1 MNLKQTDDSSV
12 ALSPFDTLLAAIE
25 RGELLPGER
34 LQETRLAKQFGLS
47 RTPIREALHRLEMLG
62 LVEPGPQRGLMI
74 AQISYERLRQLFA
87 VREGLERLAMELAVA
102 FASEEEIALLQD
114 MVRVERDI
122 VDSKALHDHN
132 RLFHRQIYRAT
143 HNPYLNE
150 MLDNLRI
157 HLSLLRGT
165 TYELPERV
173 EEAKREHQII
183 VDALVRRD
191 KEAAQEAACQ
201 HIRNGYR
208 ARLGML
214 NQRDR

>member
-1 MNLKQTDDSSV
+1 MEK
-12 ALSPFDTLLAAIE
+12 
-25 RGELLPGER
+25 GELLPGER
-34 LQETRLAKQFGLS
+34 LQETRLAQQFGLS
-47 RTPIREALHRLEMLG
+47 RTPIREALHRLEALG

-102 FASEEEIALLQD
+102 SASAEELELLQD
-114 MVRVERDI
+114 MVEVEKTLT
-122 VDSKALHDHN
+122 DSRKLHDHN

-150 MLDNLRI
+150 MLENLRI

-165 TYELPERV
+165 TYESTERT
-173 EEAKREHQII
+173 EEARREHQAI
-183 VDALVRRD
+183 VEALVRRD
-191 KEAAQEAACQ
+191 KDAAQEAACQ

-208 ARLGML
+208 ARLSML
-214 NQRDR
+214 NQQL

>member
-1 MNLKQTDDSSV
+1 MNLTLNDKEL
-12 ALSPFDTLLAAIE
+12 ALSPFEILINAIE
-25 RGELLPGER
+25 KGELLPGER
-34 LQETRLAKQFGLS
+34 LQETRLAQQFGLS
-47 RTPIREALHRLEMLG
+47 RTPIREALHRLEALG

-102 FASEEEIALLQD
+102 SASAEELELLQD
-114 MVRVERDI
+114 MVEVEKTLT
-122 VDSKALHDHN
+122 DSRKLHDHN

-150 MLDNLRI
+150 MLENLRI

-165 TYELPERV
+165 TYESTERT
-173 EEAKREHQII
+173 EEARREHQAI
-183 VDALVRRD
+183 VEALVRRD
-191 KEAAQEAACQ
+191 KDAAQDAACQ

-208 ARLGML
+208 ARLSML
-214 NQRDR
+214 NQQL

>member
-1 MNLKQTDDSSV
+1 MNLTLNDKV
-12 ALSPFDTLLAAIE
+12 PALSPFEVLINAIE
-25 RGELLPGER
+25 KGELLPGER

-47 RTPIREALHRLEMLG
+47 RTPIREALHRLEALG

-102 FASEEEIALLQD
+102 SASAEELALLQD
-114 MVRVERDI
+114 MVDVEKTLT
-122 VDSKALHDHN
+122 DSRQLHDHN

-150 MLDNLRI
+150 MLENLRI

-165 TYELPERV
+165 TYESTERT
-173 EEAKREHQII
+173 EEARREHQAI
-183 VDALVRRD
+183 VAALVRRD
-191 KEAAQEAACQ
+191 KDAAQDAACQ

-208 ARLGML
+208 ARLSML
-214 NQRDR
+214 NQQL

>member
-1 MNLKQTDDSSV
+1 MNLTLNDKEL
-12 ALSPFDTLLAAIE
+12 ALSPFEILINAIE
-25 RGELLPGER
+25 KGELLPGER
-34 LQETRLAKQFGLS
+34 LQETRLAQQFGLS
-47 RTPIREALHRLEMLG
+47 RTPIREALHRLEALG

-102 FASEEEIALLQD
+102 SASAEELALLQD
-114 MVRVERDI
+114 MVEVEKTLT
-122 VDSKALHDHN
+122 DSRKLHDHN

-150 MLDNLRI
+150 MLENLRI

-165 TYELPERV
+165 TYESTERT
-173 EEAKREHQII
+173 EEARREHQAI
-183 VDALVRRD
+183 VEALVRRD
-191 KEAAQEAACQ
+191 KDAAQDAAYQ

-208 ARLGML
+208 ARLSML
-214 NQRDR
+214 NQQL

>member
-1 MNLKQTDDSSV
+1 MNLTLNDKEL
-12 ALSPFDTLLAAIE
+12 ALSPFEILINAIE
-25 RGELLPGER
+25 KGELLPGER
-34 LQETRLAKQFGLS
+34 LQETRLAQQFGLS
-47 RTPIREALHRLEMLG
+47 RTPIREALHRLEALG

-102 FASEEEIALLQD
+102 SASAEELELLQD
-114 MVRVERDI
+114 MVEVEKTLT
-122 VDSKALHDHN
+122 DSRKLHDHN

-150 MLDNLRI
+150 MLENLRI

-165 TYELPERV
+165 TYESTERT
-173 EEAKREHQII
+173 EEARREHQTI
-183 VDALVRRD
+183 VEALVRRD
-191 KEAAQEAACQ
+191 KDAAQEAACQ

-208 ARLGML
+208 ARLSML
-214 NQRDR
+214 NQQL

>member
-1 MNLKQTDDSSV
+1 MNLTLNDKEL
-12 ALSPFDTLLAAIE
+12 ALSPFEILINAIE
-25 RGELLPGER
+25 KGELLPGER
-34 LQETRLAKQFGLS
+34 LQETRLAQQFGLS
-47 RTPIREALHRLEMLG
+47 RTPIREALHRLEALG

-102 FASEEEIALLQD
+102 SASAEELALLQD
-114 MVRVERDI
+114 MVEVEKTLT
-122 VDSKALHDHN
+122 DSRKLHDHN

-150 MLDNLRI
+150 MLENLRI

-165 TYELPERV
+165 TYESTERT
-173 EEAKREHQII
+173 EEARREHQAI
-183 VDALVRRD
+183 VEALVRRD
-191 KEAAQEAACQ
+191 KDAAQDAACQ

-208 ARLGML
+208 ARLSML
-214 NQRDR
+214 NQQL

>member
-1 MNLKQTDDSSV
+1 MNLKLTDREA
-12 ALSPFDTLLAAIE
+12 ALSPFDTLIAAIE

-34 LQETRLAKQFGLS
+34 LQEARLAKQFGLS
-47 RTPIREALHRLEMLG
+47 RTPIREALHRLETLG

-87 VREGLERLAMELAVA
+87 VREGLERLAIELAVTS
-102 FASEEEIALLQD
+102 ASEEEIGLLQE
-114 MVRVERDI
+114 MVNAEQHI
-122 VDSKALHDHN
+122 VDSKQLHDHN

-165 TYELPERV
+165 TYDLSERRT
-173 EEAKREHQII
+173 EAKKEHQLI
-183 VDALVRRD
+183 VDALARRD
-191 KEAAQEAACQ
+191 RDAAQEAACQ

-208 ARLGML
+208 ARLGIL
-214 NQRDR
+214 SQRDF

>member
-1 MNLKQTDDSSV
+1 MNLTLNDKEL
-12 ALSPFDTLLAAIE
+12 ALSPFEILINAIE
-25 RGELLPGER
+25 KGELQPGER
-34 LQETRLAKQFGLS
+34 LQETRLAQQFGLS
-47 RTPIREALHRLEMLG
+47 RTPIREALHRLEALG

-102 FASEEEIALLQD
+102 SASAEELELLQD
-114 MVRVERDI
+114 MVEVEKTLT
-122 VDSKALHDHN
+122 DSRKLHDHN

-150 MLDNLRI
+150 MLENLRI

-165 TYELPERV
+165 TYESTERT
-173 EEAKREHQII
+173 EEARREHQAI
-183 VDALVRRD
+183 VEALVRRD
-191 KEAAQEAACQ
+191 KDAAQEAACQ

-208 ARLGML
+208 ARLSML
-214 NQRDR
+214 NQQL

>member
-1 MNLKQTDDSSV
+1 MNLTLNDKEL
-12 ALSPFDTLLAAIE
+12 ALSPFEILINAIE
-25 RGELLPGER
+25 KGELLPGER
-34 LQETRLAKQFGLS
+34 LQETRLAQQFGLS
-47 RTPIREALHRLEMLG
+47 RTPIREALHRLEALG

-102 FASEEEIALLQD
+102 SASAEELELLQD
-114 MVRVERDI
+114 MVEMEKTLT
-122 VDSKALHDHN
+122 DSRKLHDHN

-150 MLDNLRI
+150 MLENLRI

-165 TYELPERV
+165 TYESTERT
-173 EEAKREHQII
+173 EEARREHQAI
-183 VDALVRRD
+183 VEALVRRD
-191 KEAAQEAACQ
+191 KDAAQEAACQ

-208 ARLGML
+208 ARLSML
-214 NQRDR
+214 NQQL

>member
-1 MNLKQTDDSSV
+1 MNLKLNDQDT
-12 ALSPFDTLLAAIE
+12 ALSPFEILIAAIE
-25 RGELLPGER
+25 KGELLPGER

-47 RTPIREALHRLEMLG
+47 RTPIREALHRLETLG

-87 VREGLERLAMELAVA
+87 VREGLERLAMDLAVA
-102 FASEEEIALLQD
+102 SALPEELELLQD
-114 MVRVERDI
+114 LVNMERTLT
-122 VDSKALHDHN
+122 DSKQLHDHN

-165 TYELPERV
+165 TYESPERT
-173 EEAKREHQII
+173 EEARREHQAI
-183 VDALVRRD
+183 VEALMRRD
-191 KEAAQEAACQ
+191 REAAQEAACQ

-208 ARLGML
+208 ARLSMFS
-214 NQRDR
+214 QRL

>member
-1 MNLKQTDDSSV
+1 MNLTLNDKEL
-12 ALSPFDTLLAAIE
+12 ALSPFEILINAIE
-25 RGELLPGER
+25 KGELLPGER
-34 LQETRLAKQFGLS
+34 LQETRLAQQFGLS
-47 RTPIREALHRLEMLG
+47 RTPIREALHRLEALG

-102 FASEEEIALLQD
+102 SASAEELALLQD
-114 MVRVERDI
+114 MVEVEKTLT
-122 VDSKALHDHN
+122 DSRKLHDHN

-150 MLDNLRI
+150 MLENLRI

-165 TYELPERV
+165 TYESTERT
-173 EEAKREHQII
+173 EEARREHQAI
-183 VDALVRRD
+183 VEALVRRD
-191 KEAAQEAACQ
+191 KDAAQEAACQ

-208 ARLGML
+208 ARLSML
-214 NQRDR
+214 NQQL

>member
-1 MNLKQTDDSSV
+1 MNLTLNDKAP
-12 ALSPFDTLLAAIE
+12 ALSPFEILINAIE
-25 RGELLPGER
+25 KGELLPGER

-47 RTPIREALHRLEMLG
+47 RTPIREALHRLEALG

-102 FASEEEIALLQD
+102 SASAEELALLQD
-114 MVRVERDI
+114 MVDVEKTLT
-122 VDSKALHDHN
+122 DSRQLHDHN

-150 MLDNLRI
+150 MLENLRI

-165 TYELPERV
+165 TYESTERT
-173 EEAKREHQII
+173 EEARREHQAI
-183 VDALVRRD
+183 VEALVRRD
-191 KEAAQEAACQ
+191 KDAAQDAACQ

-208 ARLGML
+208 ARLSML
-214 NQRDR
+214 NQQL

>member
-1 MNLKQTDDSSV
+1 MNLTLNDKEL
-12 ALSPFDTLLAAIE
+12 ALSPFEILINAIE
-25 RGELLPGER
+25 KGELLPGER
-34 LQETRLAKQFGLS
+34 LQETRLAQQFGLS
-47 RTPIREALHRLEMLG
+47 RTPIREALHRLEALG

-102 FASEEEIALLQD
+102 SASAEELELLQD
-114 MVRVERDI
+114 MVEVEKTLT
-122 VDSKALHDHN
+122 DSRKLHDHN

-150 MLDNLRI
+150 MLENLRI

-165 TYELPERV
+165 TYESTERT
-173 EEAKREHQII
+173 EEARREHQAI
-183 VDALVRRD
+183 VEALGRRD
-191 KEAAQEAACQ
+191 KDAAQEAACQ

-208 ARLGML
+208 ARLSML
-214 NQRDR
+214 NQQL

>member
-1 MNLKQTDDSSV
+1 MNLTLNDKAP
-12 ALSPFDTLLAAIE
+12 ALSPFEVLINAIE
-25 RGELLPGER
+25 KGDLLPGER

-47 RTPIREALHRLEMLG
+47 RTPIREALHRLEALG

-102 FASEEEIALLQD
+102 SASAEELALLQD
-114 MVRVERDI
+114 MVDVEKTLT
-122 VDSKALHDHN
+122 DSRQLHDHN

-150 MLDNLRI
+150 MLENLRI

-165 TYELPERV
+165 TYESTERT
-173 EEAKREHQII
+173 EEARREHQAI
-183 VDALVRRD
+183 VAALVRRD
-191 KEAAQEAACQ
+191 KDAAQEAACQ

-208 ARLGML
+208 ARLSML
-214 NQRDR
+214 NQQL

>member
-1 MNLKQTDDSSV
+1 MNLTLNDKEL
-12 ALSPFDTLLAAIE
+12 ALSPFEILINAIE
-25 RGELLPGER
+25 KGELLPGER
-34 LQETRLAKQFGLS
+34 LQETRLAQQFGLS
-47 RTPIREALHRLEMLG
+47 RTPIREALHRLEALG

-102 FASEEEIALLQD
+102 SASAEELELLQD
-114 MVRVERDI
+114 MVEI
-122 VDSKALHDHN
+122 EKTLTDSRKLHDHN

-150 MLDNLRI
+150 MLENLRI

-165 TYELPERV
+165 TYESTERT
-173 EEAKREHQII
+173 EEARREHQAI
-183 VDALVRRD
+183 VEALVRRD
-191 KEAAQEAACQ
+191 KDAAQEAACQ

-208 ARLGML
+208 ARLSML
-214 NQRDR
+214 NQQL

>member
-1 MNLKQTDDSSV
+1 MNLTLNDKEL
-12 ALSPFDTLLAAIE
+12 ALSPFEILINAIE
-25 RGELLPGER
+25 KGELLPGER
-34 LQETRLAKQFGLS
+34 LQETRLAQQFGLS
-47 RTPIREALHRLEMLG
+47 RTPIREALHRLEALG

-102 FASEEEIALLQD
+102 SASAEELELLQD
-114 MVRVERDI
+114 MVEVEKTLT
-122 VDSKALHDHN
+122 DSRKLHDHN

-150 MLDNLRI
+150 MLENLRI

-165 TYELPERV
+165 TYESTERT
-173 EEAKREHQII
+173 EEARREHQAI
-183 VDALVRRD
+183 VEALVRRD
-191 KEAAQEAACQ
+191 KDAAQEAACQ

-208 ARLGML
+208 ARLSML
-214 NQRDR
+214 NQQL

>member
-1 MNLKQTDDSSV
+1 MNLILNDKEL
-12 ALSPFDTLLAAIE
+12 ALSPFEILISAIE
-25 RGELLPGER
+25 KGELLPGER
-34 LQETRLAKQFGLS
+34 LQETRLAQQFGLS
-47 RTPIREALHRLEMLG
+47 RTPIREALHRLEALG

-102 FASEEEIALLQD
+102 SASTEELELLQD
-114 MVRVERDI
+114 MVEVEKTLT
-122 VDSKALHDHN
+122 DSRQLHDHN

-150 MLDNLRI
+150 MLENLRI

-165 TYELPERV
+165 TYESMARTA
-173 EEAKREHQII
+173 EARREHQAI
-183 VDALVRRD
+183 VEALVRRD

-208 ARLGML
+208 ARLSML
-214 NQRDR
+214 NQQL

>member
-1 MNLKQTDDSSV
+1 MNLTLNDKTLT
-12 ALSPFDTLLAAIE
+12 LSPFEVLINAIE
-25 RGELLPGER
+25 KGELLPGER

-47 RTPIREALHRLEMLG
+47 RTPIREALHRLEALG

-102 FASEEEIALLQD
+102 SASAEELALLQD
-114 MVRVERDI
+114 MVDVEKTLT
-122 VDSKALHDHN
+122 DSRQLHDHN

-150 MLDNLRI
+150 MLENLRI

-165 TYELPERV
+165 TYESTERT
-173 EEAKREHQII
+173 EEARREHQAI
-183 VDALVRRD
+183 VAALVRRD
-191 KEAAQEAACQ
+191 KDAAQDAACQ

-208 ARLGML
+208 ARLSML
-214 NQRDR
+214 NQQF

>member
-1 MNLKQTDDSSV
+1 MNLTLNDKAP
-12 ALSPFDTLLAAIE
+12 ALSPFEVLINAIE
-25 RGELLPGER
+25 KGELLPGER

-47 RTPIREALHRLEMLG
+47 RTPIREALHRLEALG

-102 FASEEEIALLQD
+102 SASAEELALLQD
-114 MVRVERDI
+114 MVDVEKTLT
-122 VDSKALHDHN
+122 DSRQLHDHN

-150 MLDNLRI
+150 MLENLRI

-165 TYELPERV
+165 TYESTERT
-173 EEAKREHQII
+173 EEARREHQAI
-183 VDALVRRD
+183 VAALVRRD
-191 KEAAQEAACQ
+191 KDAAQEAACQ

-208 ARLGML
+208 ARLSML
-214 NQRDR
+214 NQQL

>member
-1 MNLKQTDDSSV
+1 MNLTLNDKV
-12 ALSPFDTLLAAIE
+12 PALSPFEVLINAIE
-25 RGELLPGER
+25 KGELLPGER

-47 RTPIREALHRLEMLG
+47 RTPIREALHRLEALG

-102 FASEEEIALLQD
+102 SASAEELALLQD
-114 MVRVERDI
+114 MVDVEKTLT
-122 VDSKALHDHN
+122 DSRQLHDHN

-150 MLDNLRI
+150 MLENLRI

-165 TYELPERV
+165 TYESTERT
-173 EEAKREHQII
+173 EEARREHQAI
-183 VDALVRRD
+183 VAALVRRD
-191 KEAAQEAACQ
+191 KDAAQEAACQ

-208 ARLGML
+208 ARLSML
-214 NQRDR
+214 NQQL

>member
-1 MNLKQTDDSSV
+1 MNLTSDDKAL
-12 ALSPFDTLLAAIE
+12 ALSPFEVLVNAIE
-25 RGELLPGER
+25 KGELLPGER

-47 RTPIREALHRLEMLG
+47 RTPIREALHRLETLG

-102 FASEEEIALLQD
+102 SASAEELALLQD
-114 MVRVERDI
+114 MVEVEKTLT
-122 VDSKALHDHN
+122 DSRQLHDHN

-150 MLDNLRI
+150 MLENLRI

-165 TYELPERV
+165 TYESMSRV
-173 EEAKREHQII
+173 EEARREHGAI

-191 KEAAQEAACQ
+191 KAAAQDAACQ
-201 HIRNGYR
+201 HVRNGYR
-208 ARLGML
+208 ARLSMF
-214 NQRDR
+214 NQQR

>member
-1 MNLKQTDDSSV
+1 MNLTLNDKEL
-12 ALSPFDTLLAAIE
+12 ALSPFEILIRAIE
-25 RGELLPGER
+25 KGELLPGER
-34 LQETRLAKQFGLS
+34 LQETRLAQQFGLS
-47 RTPIREALHRLEMLG
+47 RTPIREALHRLEALG

-102 FASEEEIALLQD
+102 SASTEELELLQD
-114 MVRVERDI
+114 MVNVEKTLT
-122 VDSKALHDHN
+122 DSRQLHDHN

-150 MLDNLRI
+150 MLENLRI

-165 TYELPERV
+165 TYESPERT
-173 EEAKREHQII
+173 EEARREHQAI
-183 VDALVRRD
+183 VEALVRRD
-191 KEAAQEAACQ
+191 KDAAQEAACQ

-208 ARLGML
+208 ARLSML
-214 NQRDR
+214 NQQL

>member
-1 MNLKQTDDSSV
+1 MNLTLNDKEM
-12 ALSPFDTLLAAIE
+12 ALSPFEILINAIE
-25 RGELLPGER
+25 KGELLPGER
-34 LQETRLAKQFGLS
+34 LQETRLAQQFGLS
-47 RTPIREALHRLEMLG
+47 RTPIREALHRLEALG

-102 FASEEEIALLQD
+102 SASAEELELLQD
-114 MVRVERDI
+114 MVNVEKTLT
-122 VDSKALHDHN
+122 DSRQLHDHN

-150 MLDNLRI
+150 MLENLRI

-165 TYELPERV
+165 TYESAERT
-173 EEAKREHQII
+173 EEARREHQAI
-183 VDALVRRD
+183 VEALVRRD
-191 KEAAQEAACQ
+191 KDTAQDAACQ

-208 ARLGML
+208 ARLSML
-214 NQRDR
+214 NQQL

>member
-1 MNLKQTDDSSV
+1 MNLTLNDKEL
-12 ALSPFDTLLAAIE
+12 ALSPFEILINAIE
-25 RGELLPGER
+25 KGELLPGER
-34 LQETRLAKQFGLS
+34 LQETRLAQQFGLS
-47 RTPIREALHRLEMLG
+47 RTPIREALHRLEALG

-102 FASEEEIALLQD
+102 SASAEELELLQD
-114 MVRVERDI
+114 MVEVEKTLT
-122 VDSKALHDHN
+122 DSRKLHDHN

-150 MLDNLRI
+150 MLENLRI

-165 TYELPERV
+165 TYESTERT
-173 EEAKREHQII
+173 EEARREHQAI
-183 VDALVRRD
+183 VEALVRRD
-191 KEAAQEAACQ
+191 KDAAQEVACQ

-208 ARLGML
+208 ARLSML
-214 NQRDR
+214 NQQL

>member
-1 MNLKQTDDSSV
+1 MNLTLNDKEM
-12 ALSPFDTLLAAIE
+12 ALSPFEILINAIE
-25 RGELLPGER
+25 KGELLPGER
-34 LQETRLAKQFGLS
+34 LQETRLAQQFGLS
-47 RTPIREALHRLEMLG
+47 RTPIREALHRLEALG

-102 FASEEEIALLQD
+102 SASVEELELLQD
-114 MVRVERDI
+114 MVNVEKTLT
-122 VDSKALHDHN
+122 DSRQLHDHN

-150 MLDNLRI
+150 MLENLRI

-165 TYELPERV
+165 TYESVERT
-173 EEAKREHQII
+173 EEARREHEAI
-183 VDALVRRD
+183 VEALVRRD
-191 KEAAQEAACQ
+191 KDAAQDAACQ

-208 ARLGML
+208 ARLSML
-214 NQRDR
+214 NQQL